1 MLKSAS
7 TRHRGV
13 RARVP
18 FSILPRGKGGGG
30 KMTLYNLLGEQRC
43 IHVQSMQQTREVWGH
58 SPLGKFDFGPFI
70 EHNLV
75 QSGIVFAQT

>member
-1 MLKSAS
+1 
-7 TRHRGV
+7 
-13 RARVP
+13 
-18 FSILPRGKGGGG
+18 
-30 KMTLYNLLGEQRC
+30 MTLYNLLGEQRC

-75 QSGIVFAQT
+75 QSGIVFAQM